1 VARGSARSR
10 CAGRRVGRR
19 LLDLL
24 QLLHCCH
31 LVRRPDGLMI
41 ASCQLVCFLTRRA
54 AAAARYQKK
63 KCLAR
68 IGLLY
73 SDLHQRI
80 SLNLSKMHKE
90 KLNTARLYMNSLRN
104 LSLS

>member
-63 KCLAR
+63 
-68 IGLLY
+68 
-73 SDLHQRI
+73 
-80 SLNLSKMHKE
+80 NV
-90 KLNTARLYMNSLRN
+90 
-104 LSLS
+104 